1 MHRNISAPLLTKNK
15 YSAIIQTEH
24 KNGGAQW
31 LRLYPIPD
39 SDNADGGSFS
49 YCDYTPPQYCEGV
62 FCIYGSPYSKL

>member
-1 MHRNISAPLLTKNK
+1 MYRNISAPLLTKNK

-39 SDNADGGSFS
+39 SDNADGGSFKNKTAYS
-49 YCDYTPPQYCEGV
+49 LIV
-62 FCIYGSPYSKL
+62 FSMRDFLKPSPE